1 MAGLDPV
8 NICLVG
14 TNNFAASHL
23 QSIRTMER
31 EGLARLACAVIRRP
45 GVYAAQVAEFAAS
58 GVRVYH
64 SYAEMLAA
72 ETGRVELV
80 ALPAAIPEHCE
91 ATVAALEAGYNVLLE
106 KPPAPVVQQIDQMLE
121 AERGSGKWCAVGF
134 QNQSKGTVRALKRLI
149 GEGKLGAIRR
159 INVMA
164 EWVRDDAY
172 YARNGWAGQIM
183 YQGRYCLDG
192 SACNA
197 LAHYLFNA
205 LYWASPHWGQA
216 ANPVRVRGELY
227 HAHPIPSEDTSAV
240 MVETDTGVEI
250 AYTVTLAGWTNRGP
264 FSRIVGDWGVCDW
277 QFSGDAHVRYG
288 DGTAETLVD
297 DGAREHDE
305 VFRNAIRYLRGVDS
319 ELNCPLAMTRSYVVA
334 LNGAWESMGKP
345 ATIAP
350 EYVTREPRAGGVFT
364 GINGIG
370 DLLDECYAAGKIYS
384 EIGAPWAFQTPW
396 VEVSG
401 YREFTRH
408 FA

>member
-1 MAGLDPV
+1 MPDFAPV
-8 NICLVG
+8 SICLVG

-23 QSIRTMER
+23 QSIRHMEQ
-31 EGLARLACAVIRRP
+31 EGLARLTCAVIRRP
-45 GVYAAQVAEFAAS
+45 EVYAAQVAEFTAS
-58 GVRVYH
+58 GVRVYDA
-64 SYAEMLAA
+64 YADMLAA
-72 ETGRVELV
+72 EAGQVELV
-80 ALPAAIPEHCE
+80 ALPAAIPEHCG

-121 AERGSGKWCAVGF
+121 AQQRSGNWCVVGF
-134 QNQSKGTVRALKRLI
+134 QNQSKSTVRALKRLI
-149 GEGKLGAIRR
+149 GAGKLGTIRR

-183 YQGRYCLDG
+183 CEGRYCLDG

-205 LYWASPHWGQA
+205 LYWASPEWGRA

-227 HAHPIPSEDTSAV
+227 HAHPIPSEDTSAIL
-240 MVETDTGVEI
+240 VETDTGVEI
-250 AYTVTLAGWTNRGP
+250 TYTVTLAGWTTRGP
-264 FSRIVGDWGVCDW
+264 FARVIGDAGVCEW
-277 QFSGDAHVRYG
+277 PFSGDANVRYA
-288 DGTAETLVD
+288 DGTEETLVD

-319 ELNCPLAMTRSYVVA
+319 ELNCPLAMTRPYVVA
-334 LNGAWESMGKP
+334 LNGAWESMGRP
-345 ATIAP
+345 ADIAP
-350 EYVTREPRAGGVFT
+350 EHVTREPRDGGVFT

-370 DLLDECYAAGKIYS
+370 DLLDQCYQTGKSYS
-384 EIGAPWAFQTPW
+384 DLGAPWAVSTPW

-401 YREFTRH
+401 YREFTGN
-408 FA
+408 FP